1 MEPAMSE
8 VPMVALAAV
17 LGATSA
23 VVGGVAIKGLYA
35 WWSAFAKRE
44 PKETGAM
51 GTEAVQVPGLEVV
64 VHELKV
70 VVDTVSVTAN
80 VNTQSSGAVAA
91 EPTKS
96 YGGQPLLVSPKVQVS
111 NSTERVA

>member
-1 MEPAMSE
+1 
-8 VPMVALAAV
+8 MVALAAV

-35 WWSAFAKRE
+35 WQSAIAKRE

-51 GTEAVQVPGLEVV
+51 GTEAAQG
-64 VHELKV
+64 LKV
-70 VVDTVSVTAN
+70 VVHDTVSVTSS
-80 VNTQSSGAVAA
+80 VNTKTANTVVEA
-91 EPTKS
+91 TKS
-96 YGGQPLLVSPKVQVS
+96 YGGLPVLVSPKVQVS